1 MNRKATTEAE
11 ARAMISNSEQA
22 KQIKDQRFQAMST
35 TKAGVGRHISA
46 GSPLV
51 LTRKLAHPELFYD
64 ESKGKQLHFD
74 KNAGLRW

>member
-1 MNRKATTEAE
+1 
-11 ARAMISNSEQA
+11 
-22 KQIKDQRFQAMST
+22 MST

-74 KNAGLRW
+74 KNAGLRWQLSLKENCWICQKWKYATIFYQHDWAK